1 MIVFWGEFEVE
12 VILEFGGFSGHL
24 VDELALGGTMLFNQ
38 GSIEE
43 HLFIEDVEG
52 VVEFIDGDQVS
63 ELLIGVAALTGV
75 AH

>member
-1 MIVFWGEFEVE
+1 
-12 VILEFGGFSGHL
+12 
-24 VDELALGGTMLFNQ
+24 
-38 GSIEE
+38 
-43 HLFIEDVEG
+43 LFIEDVEG